1 MTYEQYPY
9 WLKNQKDQAES
20 EASTLMRENEQLKNK
35 IKELEEE
42 IKKLKKK

>member
-9 WLKNQKDQAES
+9 WLKNQKDQAEG
-20 EASTLMRENEQLKNK
+20 EASSLIRENEQLKKK

-42 IKKLKKK
+42 INKLKEK